1 MIWEIDD
8 RSIAGKV
15 LSNHNQTQKKIL
27 NAVQHVIISGVRMI
41 LITLARWK
49 KKPTKE
55 MVAQSSKLF
64 EQLTKE
70 GNRILGTYWT
80 LGRYDA
86 IVITEGKDEKTAMKN
101 IMRWGDMLSTESLV
115 AVTREEALKLLE

>member
-1 MIWEIDD
+1 MI
-8 RSIAGKV
+8 V
-15 LSNHNQTQKKIL
+15 
-27 NAVQHVIISGVRMI
+27 
-41 LITLARWK
+41 ITLARWK

-86 IVITEGKDEKTAMKN
+86 IVITEGKDEKTAMKS